1 MIKNKKLIKYWLWP
15 LLYILAIFWLSSLN
29 ITQSARLRFFY
40 FDKIIHIVEYAFLS
54 IFFIRAFSNTTSLE
68 YIDLFFMTLTIV
80 VLIGGLNEYYQ
91 SFFDYR
97 QASSADFLADAV
109 GAVSGIII
117 YRKVSK

>member
-1 MIKNKKLIKYWLWP
+1 
-15 LLYILAIFWLSSLN
+15 
-29 ITQSARLRFFY
+29 
-40 FDKIIHIVEYAFLS
+40 
-54 IFFIRAFSNTTSLE
+54 
-68 YIDLFFMTLTIV
+68 MTLTIV